1 MVYLGKYLKNYINLK
16 LDEETMRKVKK
27 TNVFVKAFELGTHT
41 ELEQKLVNNG
51 QIIKHSDYY
60 EVYSTETTTSGE
72 IAKDGDFVKI
82 DKANNPYPNARE
94 RFLKHHRHLDGYNY
108 EQFPVIL
115 SSWQYGEDEDNVI
128 RSLLDSGKLII
139 NPNSDDAFY
148 QADLWGTTLR
158 AKKSDIILIYDV
170 KRDGQDIINVDFNLI
185 DKDEFDK
192 TYQYID

>member
-1 MVYLGKYLKNYINLK
+1 MVYLGKYLKNYTNLK

-27 TNVFVKAFELGTHT
+27 TNIYVKAFELGAHT

-94 RFLKHHRHLDGYNY
+94 RFLKHHLHLDGYNY

-115 SSWQYGEDEDNVI
+115 LSWQYGEDEDDVI
-128 RSLLDSGKLII
+128 RYLLDSGKLII

-158 AKKSDIILIYDV
+158 AKKNDIILIYDV

-185 DKDEFDK
+185 DKDEFEK

>member
-1 MVYLGKYLKNYINLK
+1 
-16 LDEETMRKVKK
+16 MRKVKK
-27 TNVFVKAFELGTHT
+27 TNIYVKAFELGAHT

-51 QIIKHSDYY
+51 QIIKHRGYY

-115 SSWQYGEDEDNVI
+115 SSWQYGEDEDDVI
-128 RSLLDSGKLII
+128 RYLLDSGKLII

-158 AKKSDIILIYDV
+158 AKKNDIILIYDV

-185 DKDEFDK
+185 DKDEFEK